1 MFALLDKKDFN
12 KVIFWSTEIYHSGFT
27 RELSEFSWEL
37 YYNFYALYSNAPLYK
52 LKCKFLHFN
61 KTNDF
66 TYLLQ
71 FLHILFQSD
80 PDCDIFIVNYMVKVK
95 NVSKITKFEKVFE
108 TIEFLLKK
116 NKIYHII
123 NYLKAILTQNE
134 SEAILQYNNF
144 MEKKNIPLF
153 KKNIFSRNIFSQ
165 VINHFFKHMFK
176 MKKKR
181 IKITKLNNKYIEYY
195 KELNTETISTN
206 MLQTKRHYEIEDYT
220 GIFQLDRDSTSIT
233 NVFHYHWEYYS
244 KNTPYWSDKFDEF
257 NASFKD
263 ADIIF
268 PNDDLL
274 DGFYE
279 KYNYDVDELPLDIS
293 NKSIKKLSNDR
304 TILDF
309 LYKYFKTINLPFNK
323 NKIDIKSIFKI

>member
-1 MFALLDKKDFN
+1 MFALLEKKDFN
-12 KVIFWSTEIYHSGFT
+12 KVIFWSTEIYQSGFV
-27 RELSEFSWEL
+27 RELSEFIWQL
-37 YYNFYALYSNAPLYK
+37 YYDFYALYSNVPLYK
-52 LKCKFLHFN
+52 LKCKYLHFN

-66 TYLLQ
+66 THLLQ

-80 PDCDIFIVNYMVKVK
+80 PYCDIFIVNHMVKSNK
-95 NVSKITKFEKVFE
+95 VSKITNFVKIFE

-116 NKIYHII
+116 NQIYHII
-123 NYLKAILTQNE
+123 NYLKAILIQNE

-144 MEKKNIPLF
+144 MKTKSIPLF
-153 KKNIFSRNIFSQ
+153 KKNKFSCDIISQ
-165 VINHFFKHMFK
+165 VLNHFFKNIFK
-176 MKKKR
+176 VKKKK
-181 IKITKLNNKYIEYY
+181 IKISKLDIRYIEYY
-195 KELNTETISTN
+195 KELNSPTISTN

-233 NVFHYHWEYYS
+233 NVFRYHWEYYS
-244 KNTPYWSDKFDEF
+244 KNTPYWSDKFKEF
-257 NASFKD
+257 NASFGET
-263 ADIIF
+263 DIIF

-279 KYNYDVDELPLDIS
+279 KYNYDIDELPLNIS
-293 NKSIKKLSNDR
+293 NKSIKNLSNNC